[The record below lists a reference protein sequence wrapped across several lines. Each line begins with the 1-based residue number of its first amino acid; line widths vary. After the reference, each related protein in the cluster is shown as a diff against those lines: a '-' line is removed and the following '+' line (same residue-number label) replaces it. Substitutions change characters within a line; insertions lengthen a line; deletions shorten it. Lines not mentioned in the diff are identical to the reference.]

1 MEQYIPYSL
10 IYDLL
15 VVDVNN
21 LKYGRKP
28 AKLQK
33 ENPAGTL
40 GKVNSVKE
48 IRRRGKD
55 SLKINRQQLYVRK
68 KVSRAVSVRCL

>member
-1 MEQYIPYSL
+1 MV
-10 IYDLL
+10 

-21 LKYGRKP
+21 LKNGWKP

-33 ENPAGTL
+33 ENPAGAL
-40 GKVNSVKE
+40 GKVNRVKE

-55 SLKINRQQLYVRK
+55 GLKINRQQPFVRK
-68 KVSRAVSVRCL
+68 KVLRDVSVR